1 MDNTT
6 KQNGHGLATPPDTSA
21 NAQPAPA
28 VGKPKRPQKPKPGS
42 TDPRH
47 IIMTGIIIIFLF
59 FGGLLGWAAL
69 ASINGA
75 IIASGKVKVEAERKV
90 IQHLEGGI
98 VESIL
103 VTDGDTVKAGQP
115 LIRMEST
122 QIVAS
127 ADSYRKQR
135 DKDLV
140 QQARLLAEK
149 SFKKSIEWPKILLD
163 RKDIPSVAEMM
174 DSEEK
179 VFQARSELYNGQVS
193 LYENQIAQIKKQIAG
208 YDEQI
213 RSEGN
218 IVQSLEEERKAKQEL
233 YEGRYLERSQL
244 LQLERELS
252 SHQGQRGRLLQN
264 VAEARQKIGEL
275 SLRIS
280 DVRNRWNDEVSGS
293 LSKVEG
299 ELFQIQEKLR
309 PLEDAQERLVIT
321 SPLDGKVVDLKI
333 HSPGGVV
340 RPGEALM
347 DIVPENRPLIIE
359 AKVPVN
365 KITDLHNGQKAMVT
379 LDAFDR
385 RTTPPI
391 PGVVTYVS
399 ADRLEEQTAQGK
411 MPFYTAYVQV
421 DEQPL
426 REANAYLYP
435 GMPVTVF
442 ITTKERSILA
452 LIIEPLE
459 KNFER
464 AMRD

>member
-1 MDNTT
+1 MDNST
-6 KQNGHGLATPPDTSA
+6 KQNGQGLAVPPDASTTA
-21 NAQPAPA
+21 APST
-28 VGKPKRPQKPKPGS
+28 GKVKSPKKLPPG
-42 TDPRH
+42 TADPRR
-47 IIMTGIIIIFLF
+47 IILTGMIVIALF
-59 FGGLLGWAAL
+59 FGGLVGWAAL
-69 ASINGA
+69 ASIHGA
-75 IIASGKVKVEAERKV
+75 VIASGRVKVEAERKT

-140 QQARLLAEK
+140 MQARLQAEK
-149 SFKKSIEWPKILLD
+149 VFKKSIEWPQAILD
-163 RKDIPSVAEMM
+163 RKNDPGIAEMM
-174 DSEEK
+174 TSEEK
-179 VFQARSELYNGQVS
+179 VFQARRELFDGQVS
-193 LYENQIAQIKKQIAG
+193 LYQNQIDQIKKQIAG
-208 YDEQI
+208 FDEQI

-218 IVQSLEEERKAKQEL
+218 IIQSLEEEHRAKQEL
-233 YEGRYLERSQL
+233 YAGRYLERSQL

-252 SHQGQRGRLLQN
+252 SHQGQRGRLMQN
-264 VAEARQKIGEL
+264 VAEAKQKIGEL
-275 SLRIS
+275 SLRAS
-280 DVRNRWNDEVSGS
+280 DVRNRWNEEVSGS

-309 PLEDAQERLVIT
+309 PLEDAQDRLVIT
-321 SPLDGKVVDLKI
+321 SPLDGRVVDLKI

-340 RPGEALM
+340 RPGEPLM
-347 DIVPENRPLIIE
+347 DIVPENRPLIVE
-359 AKVPVN
+359 VKVPIN
-365 KITDLHNGQKAMVT
+365 KITDVYVGQKAMVT

-385 RTTPPI
+385 RTTPPV
-391 PGVVTYVS
+391 PGSVTYVS

-421 DEQPL
+421 DEKAL
-426 REANAYLYP
+426 HEAGAYLYP
-435 GMPVTVF
+435 GMPVTAF
-442 ITTKERSILA
+442 MTTKERTILA
-452 LIIEPLE
+452 VILEPLE

-464 AMRD
+464 AMRN